1 MDNKVTEVF
10 FRAGNRPSK
19 NAIEPLNCMNDSEKL
34 FSGLT
39 IANSPVF
46 CKKRMIANA
55 GLSGSGFNSSVELKV
70 T

>member
-1 MDNKVTEVF
+1 
-10 FRAGNRPSK
+10 
-19 NAIEPLNCMNDSEKL
+19 MNDSEKL

-55 GLSGSGFNSSVELKV
+55 GLSGSGLTAALN
-70 T
+70 

>member
-1 MDNKVTEVF
+1 
-10 FRAGNRPSK
+10 
-19 NAIEPLNCMNDSEKL
+19 MNDSEKL